1 MKLCDTILGIC
12 PKLLSTKM
20 VPDVVTFIL
29 SITYTIS
36 LSIPVLIQGFLT
48 LVSLIE
54 GVDAIEGG
62 VHIGQILIE
71 KGVGVG

>member
-1 MKLCDTILGIC
+1 
-12 PKLLSTKM
+12 M

-71 KGVGVG
+71 KGVRVG